1 MTRITGLATGLDVD
15 SLVQETMQAYQ
26 TKIDTV
32 DQQKKVVELQ
42 QEMYREVIT
51 DCRNFY
57 NDYFDISKSNS
68 IILQKNWSATTFESS
83 SSAVTVTGGAG
94 AEAAN
99 YSVKVESIAKAAS
112 FKLESSNA
120 NGTVYI
126 NNVKVELGNDKSD
139 AEKVKLINEALK
151 GKGITAKYSE
161 FEKGI
166 ILTTDKLGSDETI
179 SFTTQAPKE
188 KQESSNYFENLI
200 KDFEAGKGV
209 TTDKGKKEFTF
220 KVDATEV
227 KVDCTDGISEEKIKS
242 AMKKV
247 GMDIVEEKSGGFKI
261 TYPSEGNAVKKV
273 NGSDCRATIT
283 KDGKTYEVV
292 GNKTNNITL
301 DGVTFKFNN
310 VTKEDVQITG
320 KADVTKV
327 KENIVKFVN
336 DYNKLMEKLNTLITE
351 KRDKSYMPLTDA
363 QRKEMSES
371 EIELWEKKVKEGQL
385 SRDSDLTRIRNA
397 MKSTMSSLV
406 GGTSSSLKSIGI
418 TPVSDYNGTKNGT
431 FTIDEDKLT
440 SALESNMEDVMKLFV
455 STGTDKDESDK
466 GLLQKLKS
474 VFDTET
480 QTNKG
485 SLIKKAGIVGSST
498 ASNNTLSKQIIK
510 YEEKISRM
518 QTIFSSKQQALYTK
532 YSRLETLM
540 NNLNSQSNY
549 LTSMLSS

>member
-15 SLVQETMQAYQ
+15 TLVKETMQAYQ

-68 IILQKNWSATTFESS
+68 ILLQKNWSATTFESS

-112 FKLESSNA
+112 YKLEASET

-126 NNVKVELGNDKSD
+126 NNTKVELGTAKTD

-151 GKGITAKYSE
+151 DKGVTAKYSD

-166 ILTTDKLGSDETI
+166 VLTTTKLGSDETI
-179 SFTTQAPKE
+179 SLTTQEPKTE
-188 KQESSNYFENLI
+188 IGDKDYFKKLVSECENNTN
-200 KDFEAGKGV
+200 V
-209 TTDKGKKEFTF
+209 TTVNGKKQFTF
-220 KVDATEV
+220 KVDVTQV
-227 KVDCTDGISEEKIKS
+227 TVDCTDGISEEKIKE
-242 AMKKV
+242 AMKKT

-261 TYPSEGNAVKKV
+261 TYPADSNAVKA

-310 VTKEDVQITG
+310 VTKEDAQIAG
-320 KADVTKV
+320 KADVAKV

-336 DYNKLMEKLNTLITE
+336 DYNELMEKLNTLITE

-418 TPVSDYNGTKNGT
+418 TPVADYNGTKNGT

-498 ASNNTLSKQIIK
+498 ASNNTLSKQITK

>member
-15 SLVQETMQAYQ
+15 TLVKETMQAYQ

-179 SFTTQAPKE
+179 SFTKQAPKE
-188 KQESSNYFENLI
+188 MQEKNDYFKDLI
-200 KDFEAGKGV
+200 KDFEDNKNV
-209 TTDKGKKEFTF
+209 TITNGKKEFTF
-220 KVDATEV
+220 KIDVTQV
-227 KVDCTDGISEEKIKS
+227 TVDCTDGISEEKIKE
-242 AMKKV
+242 AMKKT

-261 TYPSEGNAVKKV
+261 TYPADSNAVKA
-273 NGSDCRATIT
+273 NGSDCKATIT

-310 VTKEDVQITG
+310 ITKEDAQITG

-418 TPVSDYNGTKNGT
+418 TPVADYNGTKNGT

>member
-15 SLVQETMQAYQ
+15 SLVQETMQVYQ

-188 KQESSNYFENLI
+188 MQEKNDYFKDLI
-200 KDFEAGKGV
+200 KDFEDNKNV
-209 TTDKGKKEFTF
+209 TITNGRKEFTF
-220 KVDATEV
+220 KIDVTQV
-227 KVDCTDGISEEKIKS
+227 TVDCTDGISEEKIKE
-242 AMKKV
+242 AMKKT

-261 TYPSEGNAVKKV
+261 TYPADSKAVKA
-273 NGSDCRATIT
+273 NGSDCKATIT
-283 KDGKTYEVV
+283 KDGKTYEVK

-310 VTKEDVQITG
+310 VTKEDAQITG
-320 KADVTKV
+320 KADVAKV

-485 SLIKKAGIVGSST
+485 SLIKKAGMVGSST
-498 ASNNTLSKQIIK
+498 ASNNTLSKQITK

>member
-15 SLVQETMQAYQ
+15 TLVKETMQAYQ

-68 IILQKNWSATTFESS
+68 ILLQKNWSATTFESS

-112 FKLESSNA
+112 FKLESSKA

-126 NNVKVELGNDKSD
+126 NNVKIELGNDKSD

-188 KQESSNYFENLI
+188 MQEKNDYFKDLI
-200 KDFEAGKGV
+200 KDFEDNKNV
-209 TTDKGKKEFTF
+209 TITNGKKEFTF
-220 KVDATEV
+220 KIDVTQV
-227 KVDCTDGISEEKIKS
+227 TVDCTDGISEEKIKE
-242 AMKKV
+242 AMKKT

-261 TYPSEGNAVKKV
+261 TYPADSKAVKA
-273 NGSDCRATIT
+273 NGSDCKATIT
-283 KDGKTYEVV
+283 KDGKTYEVE

-418 TPVSDYNGTKNGT
+418 TPVADYNGTKNGT

-440 SALESNMEDVMKLFV
+440 SALENNMEDVMKLFV

-485 SLIKKAGIVGSST
+485 SLIKKAGMVGSST

>member
-99 YSVKVESIAKAAS
+99 YSVKVESVAKAAS
-112 FKLESSNA
+112 YKLEANT

-126 NNVKVELGNDKSD
+126 NNVKIELGNDKSD
-139 AEKVKLINEALK
+139 AEKVKIINEALK
-151 GKGITAKYSE
+151 GKGVTAKYSE

-188 KQESSNYFENLI
+188 MQEKNDYFKDLI
-200 KDFEAGKGV
+200 KDFEDNKNV
-209 TTDKGKKEFTF
+209 TITNGKKEFTF
-220 KVDATEV
+220 KIDVTQV
-227 KVDCTDGISEEKIKS
+227 TVDCTDGISEEKIKE
-242 AMKKV
+242 AMKKT

-261 TYPSEGNAVKKV
+261 TYPADSNAVKA
-273 NGSDCRATIT
+273 NGSDCKATIT

-310 VTKEDVQITG
+310 VTKEDAQITG

-498 ASNNTLSKQIIK
+498 ASNNTLSKQITK

>member
-15 SLVQETMQAYQ
+15 TLVQETMQAYQ

-112 FKLESSNA
+112 YKLEASET

-126 NNVKVELGNDKSD
+126 NNTKVELGTAKTD

-151 GKGITAKYSE
+151 DKGVTAKYSD

-166 ILTTDKLGSDETI
+166 VLTTTKLGSDETI
-179 SFTTQAPKE
+179 SLTTQEPKTE
-188 KQESSNYFENLI
+188 IGDKDYFKKLVSECENNTN
-200 KDFEAGKGV
+200 V
-209 TTDKGKKEFTF
+209 TTVNGKKQFTF
-220 KVDATEV
+220 KVDVTQV
-227 KVDCTDGISEEKIKS
+227 TVDCTDGISEDKIKS
-242 AMKKV
+242 AMKKA

-261 TYPSEGNAVKKV
+261 TYPADSKAVKA
-273 NGSDCRATIT
+273 NGSDCKATIT
-283 KDGKTYEVV
+283 KDGKTYEVE

-310 VTKEDVQITG
+310 VTKEDAQITG

-418 TPVSDYNGTKNGT
+418 TPVADYNGTKNGT

-440 SALESNMEDVMKLFV
+440 SALENNMEDVMKLFV

-498 ASNNTLSKQIIK
+498 ASNNTLSKQITK

>member
-15 SLVQETMQAYQ
+15 TLVKETMQAYQ

-68 IILQKNWSATTFESS
+68 ILLQKNWSATTFESS

-112 FKLESSNA
+112 FKLESSKA

-151 GKGITAKYSE
+151 GKGVTAKYSE

-200 KDFEAGKGV
+200 KDFEDNKNV
-209 TTDKGKKEFTF
+209 TITNGRKEFTF
-220 KVDATEV
+220 KIDVTQV
-227 KVDCTDGISEEKIKS
+227 TVDCTDGISEEKIKE
-242 AMKKV
+242 AMKKN

-261 TYPSEGNAVKKV
+261 TYPADSKAVKA

-310 VTKEDVQITG
+310 VTKEDAQITG

-418 TPVSDYNGTKNGT
+418 TPVADYNGTKNGT

-498 ASNNTLSKQIIK
+498 ASNNTLSKQITK

-518 QTIFSSKQQALYTK
+518 QTIFSNKQQALYTK